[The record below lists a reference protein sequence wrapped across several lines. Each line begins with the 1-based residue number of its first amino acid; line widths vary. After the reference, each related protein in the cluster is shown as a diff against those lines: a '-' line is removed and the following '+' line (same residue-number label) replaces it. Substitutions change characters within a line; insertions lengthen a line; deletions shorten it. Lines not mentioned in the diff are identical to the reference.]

1 MEKLEEE
8 EVEVKV
14 KVDEIKVDEVVH
26 QSPLA
31 TPGPGHV
38 RTVTRRLE
46 REAVVKLEPHSPPES
61 VSLANRKWKGKGRM
75 IQ

>member
-1 MEKLEEE
+1 MEKEE

-14 KVDEIKVDEVVH
+14 KVDEIKVDEVA
-26 QSPLA
+26 P

-61 VSLANRKWKGKGRM
+61 VSLTNRKWKGKGRM

>member
-1 MEKLEEE
+1 MEKAE

-31 TPGPGHV
+31 TSGHV

-61 VSLANRKWKGKGRM
+61 VSLVNRKWKGKGRM